1 MRRLLISAVALLGA
15 CRAQAPLIIAA
26 PTPTIVSTEPTSTRS
41 STQGL
46 PQSTALLPSI
56 QRMGVAPQPTP
67 LLARPQANSTILK
80 TLAAGTPVQ
89 LLGNIDNADGRWLSV
104 AFEQT
109 QGWVRAAQIIPSP

>member
-1 MRRLLISAVALLGA
+1 MRRLLFSAVVLLAA
-15 CRAQAPLIIAA
+15 CRAQAPLTVAA
-26 PTPTIVSTEPTSTRS
+26 PTAAMVSAEPAAARS

-56 QRMGVAPQPTP
+56 QRMGVAQQPTP

-80 TLAAGTPVQ
+80 TLAAGTSVL
-89 LLGNIDNADGRWLSV
+89 LLGNIDNADGHWLSV